1 MPLIIEHSLEIAAPA
16 ETVWSVITDLDSY
29 PVWNPFVVACA
40 STLAPGSPIAMRV
53 RVFPFWTQP
62 QREQIFEHMPGRR
75 LRYGIRP
82 LPFGALA
89 SSRSHEV
96 TAIAP
101 DRTKYI
107 SHFELT
113 GWLVPVVSV
122 FLGGRLT
129 RGFASMSGAIKARA
143 EALHGNDRGS

>member
-16 ETVWSVITDLDSY
+16 ETVWSVITDLASY
-29 PVWNPFVVACA
+29 PLWNPFVVACA
-40 STLAPGSPIAMRV
+40 STLAPGSPISMRV

-89 SSRSHEV
+89 SSRFHEV

-101 DRTKYI
+101 DRTKYS

-122 FLGGRLT
+122 LLGGRLT
-129 RGFASMSGAIKARA
+129 RGFAAMSKALKIRA
-143 EALHGNDRGS
+143 EALRSERGS